1 MRSSRP
7 NSPSRSDEKNTL
19 IRIGVFFFVLSHLA
33 GLNRGPTRYECVALP
48 TELRWPTMEKNRG
61 KKRNWQPLLTR
72 RKYMVYWDRYGRS
85 ARENRGSS
93 TKTPASAGLSLTG
106 IPRSGNMRVSKPRAN
121 VLICGMTGIVPP
133 RHSAISRPSSGNAR
147 RSIGSDPSSTTWL
160 SSPPCRIS
168 GRVTWT
174 SSPAP

>member
-1 MRSSRP
+1 MKKHPDPHR
-7 NSPSRSDEKNTL
+7 
-19 IRIGVFFFVLSHLA
+19 GVFLCLSHLA

-61 KKRNWQPLLTR
+61 KKRNWQPLLTH
-72 RKYMVYWDRYGRS
+72 RKHMVYWDRYGRS

-106 IPRSGNMRVSKPRAN
+106 IPRNGNTRVSRPRAN
-121 VLICGMTGIVPP
+121 VLICGTTGTVPP

-147 RSIGSDPSSTTWL
+147 RSIGSDPSSTMRR

-168 GRVTWT
+168 GRATRT
-174 SSPAP
+174 NFPAP